1 MAGQKTP
8 FENIEG
14 ALVYVTSLLDACRDA
29 QTQVAAE
36 IENVSEARPSRK
48 LDALKLVDYKLQR
61 LASHLVKGELLLKD
75 LRRLRR
81 IILDQRHRIAK
92 TASVGN
98 LKTVASAR

>member
-1 MAGQKTP
+1 VAGQKTP

-14 ALVYVTSLLDACRDA
+14 ALEYVTSLLDACRDA